1 MHIRGQSHF
10 SFMQPRALRG
20 SMILLESF
28 SPDQWSEDAYVKTP
42 PFITEEVDGTVMI
55 IPASLETER
64 VLDLVSPTLGLKKT
78 KNGQLCYLTSRTET
92 IRALR
97 MFNWL
102 VRKSWRNKEL
112 AILWALAHFL
122 GDLDQAHP
130 PVSVQSI
137 TDVTGCSPKLV
148 SEVMSG
154 LHGADDTLARG
165 AFGEYKVDCVT
176 LKERLKSRLEE
187 TPTQTE
193 ELVMESLCSDMG
205 SSVNDIYNRAFPR
218 ELTVGAVYKVS
229 EELKRD
235 GYVQAL
241 RHFRVNERG
250 PMRELLGSDCR
261 NCFYGYSSAEKCFDD
276 AFRDLEQI
284 LKRYY
289 QKELTEEER
298 ASSYGAMK
306 SAPFGPKV
314 IRKVLEAL
322 KLIHH
327 MDIIMNE
334 KNVVN
339 VLRKLEDWYDIEFPV
354 HRGTGEVTSNIG
366 LGRQ

>member
-1 MHIRGQSHF
+1 
-10 SFMQPRALRG
+10 MQRRVFRG
-20 SMILLESF
+20 SLTLLESF

-42 PFITEEVDGTVMI
+42 PFVTEDIDGTVMI
-55 IPASLETER
+55 IPASLEAER
-64 VLDLVSPTLGLKKT
+64 ILDLVSPALGLKKT
-78 KNGQLCYLTSRTET
+78 RNGQLCYLTGRTDT

-97 MFNWL
+97 MFNWF
-102 VRKSWRNKEL
+102 VRRSWRNKEL
-112 AILWALAHFL
+112 AILWALAHAL
-122 GDLDQAHP
+122 GDLDRAHP

-137 TDVTGCSPKLV
+137 AGMTSCGPKLV
-148 SEVMSG
+148 SEVMNG
-154 LHGADDTLARG
+154 LRGADDVPTRG
-165 AFGEYKVDCVT
+165 GTFGEYGVDGMA
-176 LKERLKSRLEE
+176 LKEKLESRLEE

-193 ELVMESLCSDMG
+193 ELVMQSLCMGMG

-235 GYVQAL
+235 GYIQAL

-276 AFRDLEQI
+276 AFRDLEQM

-289 QKELTEEER
+289 EKELTEEER
-298 ASSYGAMK
+298 VSSYSAIK

-327 MDIIMNE
+327 MDVIMSE

-339 VLRKLEDWYDIEFPV
+339 VLRKLEDWYDVEFPV
-354 HRGTGEVTSNIG
+354 HRGPDDVASNIG
-366 LGRQ
+366 FGRQ

>member
-1 MHIRGQSHF
+1 MQRRTLQA
-10 SFMQPRALRG
+10 SFT
-20 SMILLESF
+20 LLESF
-28 SPDQWSEDAYVKTP
+28 APDQWSEDAYIRTP
-42 PFITEEVDGTVMI
+42 PFVTEDVDGMVMI
-55 IPASLETER
+55 ISTSPEAGR
-64 VLDLVSPTLGLKKT
+64 VLDLVSPALGLKKT
-78 KNGQLCYLTSRTET
+78 KNGQFCYLTGRTET

-97 MFNWL
+97 MFNWF
-102 VRKSWRNKEL
+102 VRRSWRNKEL
-112 AILWALAHFL
+112 VILWALAYTL
-122 GDLDQAHP
+122 GDLDRTHP
-130 PVSVQSI
+130 PVPVQSI
-137 TDVTGCSPKLV
+137 TGMTGCGPKLV
-148 SEVMSG
+148 SEVMNG
-154 LHGADDTLARG
+154 LCSADGNPARG
-165 AFGEYKVDCVT
+165 GSFGEYTVNGT
-176 LKERLKSRLEE
+176 ALKEKLESHLEE

-193 ELVMESLCSDMG
+193 ELVMESLCSGMG
-205 SSVNDIYNRAFPR
+205 SSVNDIYNRTFPR

-289 QKELTEEER
+289 KKELTEEER
-298 ASSYGAMK
+298 TSSYNAIK

-322 KLIHH
+322 TLIHH
-327 MDIIMNE
+327 MDIMMSE

-354 HRGTGEVTSNIG
+354 HRGPNEVASNIG

>member
-1 MHIRGQSHF
+1 
-10 SFMQPRALRG
+10 
-20 SMILLESF
+20 LLESF
-28 SPDQWSEDAYVKTP
+28 SPDQWSEDAYIKAP
-42 PFITEEVDGTVMI
+42 SFITEDIDGTAMI
-55 IPASLETER
+55 IPTSPEAER
-64 VLDLVSPTLGLKKT
+64 VLDLVSPALGLKKT
-78 KNGQLCYLTSRTET
+78 RNGQLCYLTSRTET

-97 MFNWL
+97 MFNWF
-102 VRKSWRNKEL
+102 VRRSWRNKEL
-112 AILWALAHFL
+112 AILWALAHAL
-122 GDLDQAHP
+122 LDLDRAHP

-137 TDVTGCSPKLV
+137 TSMTGCSPKLV
-148 SEVMSG
+148 SEVMIG
-154 LHGADDTLARG
+154 LRGADDAPTRG
-165 AFGEYKVDCVT
+165 GVFGEYTVDGAT
-176 LKERLKSRLEE
+176 LKERLESHLEE

-193 ELVMESLCSDMG
+193 ELVMESLCSGMG

-235 GYVQAL
+235 GYIQAL

-298 ASSYGAMK
+298 ASSYSAIK

-322 KLIHH
+322 QLIHH
-327 MDIIMNE
+327 MDIVMSE

-354 HRGTGEVTSNIG
+354 HGGAGEIASNIG

>member
-1 MHIRGQSHF
+1 
-10 SFMQPRALRG
+10 MQHRAFRG
-20 SMILLESF
+20 SLVLLESF
-28 SPDQWSEDAYVKTP
+28 SPDQWSEDAYVKMP
-42 PFITEEVDGTVMI
+42 PFVTEDIDSTVMI
-55 IPASLETER
+55 IPTSLEAER
-64 VLDLVSPTLGLKKT
+64 VLDLVSPALGLKKT
-78 KNGQLCYLTSRTET
+78 RNGQLCYLTSRAET

-97 MFNWL
+97 MFNWF
-102 VRKSWRNKEL
+102 VRRSWRNKEL
-112 AILWALAHFL
+112 AILWALAHTL
-122 GDLDQAHP
+122 GDLDKAHP
-130 PVSVQSI
+130 PVSIQSI
-137 TDVTGCSPKLV
+137 TGVTGYGPKLV

-154 LHGADDTLARG
+154 LRGADEALARGG
-165 AFGEYKVDCVT
+165 AFGEYKVDGT
-176 LKERLKSRLEE
+176 ALKEKLESRLEE

-193 ELVMESLCSDMG
+193 ELVMESLCSGMG

-241 RHFRVNERG
+241 RHFRVNQRG

-289 QKELTEEER
+289 QKELSEEER
-298 ASSYGAMK
+298 ASSYSAMK
-306 SAPFGPKV
+306 SAPYGPKV

-322 KLIHH
+322 KLIHY
-327 MDIIMNE
+327 MDIMMSE

-339 VLRKLEDWYDIEFPV
+339 VLRKLEDWYNVEFPV
-354 HRGTGEVTSNIG
+354 HRGAGEAATNIG

>member
-1 MHIRGQSHF
+1 
-10 SFMQPRALRG
+10 MQRRAVRG
-20 SMILLESF
+20 SLTLLETF

-42 PFITEEVDGTVMI
+42 PFVSEDIDGTVMI
-55 IPASLETER
+55 VPNSLEAER
-64 VLDLVSPTLGLKKT
+64 VLDLVSPALGLKKV

-92 IRALR
+92 MRALR
-97 MFNWL
+97 MFNWF
-102 VRKSWRNKEL
+102 VRRSWRNKEL
-112 AILWALAHFL
+112 AILWALAHAL
-122 GDLDQAHP
+122 GNLDGVGP

-137 TDVTGCSPKLV
+137 TGMTGCGPKFV
-148 SEVMSG
+148 SDVMYGLRGTDSGPTRGGVYGECEVD
-154 LHGADDTLARG
+154 GAA
-165 AFGEYKVDCVT
+165 
-176 LKERLKSRLEE
+176 LKQELEGRLEE
-187 TPTQTE
+187 IPTQTE
-193 ELVMESLCSDMG
+193 ELVMESLCSGMG
-205 SSVNDIYNRAFPR
+205 SSVNDIYIRAFPR

-229 EELKRD
+229 EELKRG

-250 PMRELLGSDCR
+250 PMREMLGSDCR
-261 NCFYGYSSAEKCFDD
+261 NCFYGYSSADKCFDD
-276 AFRDLEQI
+276 AFRELEQT

-298 ASSYGAMK
+298 ASSYSSIK

-327 MDIIMNE
+327 MDILMEE

-339 VLRKLEDWYDIEFPV
+339 VLRKLEEWYDIEFPV
-354 HRGTGEVTSNIG
+354 HRGTLEGTPNTG
-366 LGRQ
+366 PGRQ

>member
-1 MHIRGQSHF
+1 
-10 SFMQPRALRG
+10 
-20 SMILLESF
+20 MILLESF
-28 SPDQWSEDAYVKTP
+28 SPYQWSEDAYVKTP
-42 PFITEEVDGTVMI
+42 PFVTEDVDGTVMI

-64 VLDLVSPTLGLKKT
+64 VLDLVSPALGLKKT
-78 KNGQLCYLTSRTET
+78 KNGQLCYLTTRTET

-97 MFNWL
+97 MFNWF
-102 VRKSWRNKEL
+102 VRRSWRNREL
-112 AILWALAHFL
+112 AILWALAHAL
-122 GDLDQAHP
+122 GDLDRPHP

-137 TDVTGCSPKLV
+137 TSMTGYSPKLV
-148 SEVMSG
+148 SEVMNV
-154 LHGADDTLARG
+154 LHGTDDASTRGG
-165 AFGEYKVDCVT
+165 AFGEYDVDGAA
-176 LKERLKSRLEE
+176 LKEKLERRLEE

-193 ELVMESLCSDMG
+193 ELVMESLCSGMG

-229 EELKRD
+229 AELKRD

-241 RHFRVNERG
+241 KHFRVNERG

-298 ASSYGAMK
+298 ANSYSAIK

-327 MDIIMNE
+327 MDAMMNE

-354 HRGTGEVTSNIG
+354 HHGVSEVASNIG
-366 LGRQ
+366 LGRR

>member
-1 MHIRGQSHF
+1 
-10 SFMQPRALRG
+10 LT
-20 SMILLESF
+20 LLESF
-28 SPDQWSEDAYVKTP
+28 SPDQWSEDAYIKTP
-42 PFITEEVDGTVMI
+42 PFVTEDIDGTVMI
-55 IPASLETER
+55 IPTSLEAER
-64 VLDLVSPTLGLKKT
+64 VLDLVSPALGLKKT
-78 KNGQLCYLTSRTET
+78 RNGQLCYLTSRADT

-97 MFNWL
+97 MFNWY
-102 VRKSWRNKEL
+102 VRRSWRDREL
-112 AILWALAHFL
+112 AILWALAHVL
-122 GDLDQAHP
+122 EDLDRTHP

-137 TDVTGCSPKLV
+137 ASMTSCGPKLV
-148 SEVMSG
+148 SEVMNG
-154 LHGADDTLARG
+154 LRGTDDSPSRG
-165 AFGEYKVDCVT
+165 GSFGEYVVNGAGLKV
-176 LKERLKSRLEE
+176 KLESHLE
-187 TPTQTE
+187 DTPTQTE
-193 ELVMESLCSDMG
+193 ELVMESLCSGMG

-218 ELTVGAVYKVS
+218 ELTIGAVYKVS

-276 AFRDLEQI
+276 AFRDLEQM

-298 ASSYGAMK
+298 TSSYNAMK

-322 KLIHH
+322 TLIHN
-327 MDIIMNE
+327 MDIIMSE

-354 HRGTGEVTSNIG
+354 HRGPGEVASNIG

>member
-1 MHIRGQSHF
+1 
-10 SFMQPRALRG
+10 LT
-20 SMILLESF
+20 LLESF
-28 SPDQWSEDAYVKTP
+28 SPDQWSEDAYIRTP
-42 PFITEEVDGTVMI
+42 PFVTEDVDGTVTI
-55 IPASLETER
+55 IPTTLEAER
-64 VLDLVSPTLGLKKT
+64 VLDLVSPALGLKKT
-78 KNGQLCYLTSRTET
+78 RNGQLCYLTSRVET

-97 MFNWL
+97 MFNWF
-102 VRKSWRNKEL
+102 VRRSWRNKEL
-112 AILWALAHFL
+112 AILWALTHAL
-122 GDLDQAHP
+122 GDLDRAHP

-137 TDVTGCSPKLV
+137 TSMTSCGPKLV
-148 SEVMSG
+148 SEVMNG
-154 LHGADDTLARG
+154 LRDADDSLSRGG
-165 AFGEYKVDCVT
+165 AFGEYSVDGAV
-176 LKERLKSRLEE
+176 LKERLESHLEE
-187 TPTQTE
+187 APTQTE
-193 ELVMESLCSDMG
+193 ELVMESLCSGMG

-218 ELTVGAVYKVS
+218 DLTVGAVYKVS

-241 RHFRVNERG
+241 KHFRVNERG

-261 NCFYGYSSAEKCFDD
+261 NCFYGYSSAEKCFND

-298 ASSYGAMK
+298 TSSYNAIK

-322 KLIHH
+322 TLIHH
-327 MDIIMNE
+327 MDMLMSE

-354 HRGTGEVTSNIG
+354 HRGPGDAASSIG

>member
-1 MHIRGQSHF
+1 
-10 SFMQPRALRG
+10 MQRRALRG
-20 SMILLESF
+20 SLILLEFF
-28 SPDQWSEDAYVKTP
+28 SPDQWSEDAYVKAP
-42 PFITEEVDGTVMI
+42 PFVTEDIDGTVMI
-55 IPASLETER
+55 IPTSLEAER
-64 VLDLVSPTLGLKKT
+64 VLDLVSPTLGLKKAR
-78 KNGQLCYLTSRTET
+78 NGQLCYLTSRAET

-97 MFNWL
+97 MFNWF
-102 VRKSWRNKEL
+102 VRRSWRNKEL
-112 AILWALAHFL
+112 AVLWALAHAL
-122 GDLDQAHP
+122 RDLDRTHP

-137 TDVTGCSPKLV
+137 TGMTNCSPKLV
-148 SEVMSG
+148 SEVMNG
-154 LHGADDTLARG
+154 LRSADDAPARGG
-165 AFGEYKVDCVT
+165 AFGEYTVDGAA
-176 LKERLKSRLEE
+176 LKDKLEGCLEE

-193 ELVMESLCSDMG
+193 ELVMESLCSGMG

-229 EELKRD
+229 EELKRE

-298 ASSYGAMK
+298 TSSYNAIK

-322 KLIHH
+322 TLIHH
-327 MDIIMNE
+327 MDAMMSE

-354 HRGTGEVTSNIG
+354 HRGTGEIALNIG